1 MKLSVIVPAY
11 NELDTIEESIARVK
25 RINLDME
32 IIVVDDCS
40 TDGTRQ
46 VLQRIPDIK
55 LILHERNMGKG
66 MAIRTALEHVTGDV
80 VIIHDADLEYDP
92 EDFYAMVEPI
102 ASGKADVV
110 YGSRFLSGRPRMMR
124 PVNFIANKM
133 LTYAA
138 NLLFGARITD
148 EATCYKAFRG
158 DLIKGLD
165 LTCRRFEFCPEVT
178 AKLRRRGVRI
188 MEVPVAY
195 TARTAELG
203 KKISWWDGVVALWT
217 LIKFRIVK

>member
-11 NELDTIEESIARVK
+11 NEVDTIEESVAGVK

-55 LILHERNMGKG
+55 LILHDANVGKG

-102 ASGKADVV
+102 ASGTADVV
-110 YGSRFLSGRPRMMR
+110 YGSRFLSGRPKMR
-124 PVNFIANKM
+124 ATNFIANKV
-133 LTYAA
+133 LAYAA
-138 NLLFGARITD
+138 SLLFGARITD
-148 EATCYKAFRG
+148 EATCYKAFRA

-178 AKLRRRGVRI
+178 AKLLRSGVRI
-188 MEVPVAY
+188 AEVPVRY

-217 LIKFRIVK
+217 LVKYRIVK